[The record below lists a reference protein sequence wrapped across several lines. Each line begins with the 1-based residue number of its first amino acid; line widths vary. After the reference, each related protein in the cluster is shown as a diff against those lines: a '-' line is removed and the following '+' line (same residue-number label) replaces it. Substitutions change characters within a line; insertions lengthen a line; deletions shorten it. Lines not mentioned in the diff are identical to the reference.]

1 MATYADTLADEA
13 GRHVNWRRLTLALA
27 GAWVPAWYL
36 QPATPA
42 QATVWG
48 IGLTAFVA
56 VVLLVLAVCSL
67 VLR

>member
-1 MATYADTLADEA
+1 MATYSETFADEA
-13 GRHVNWRRLTLALA
+13 GRHVNWRRLTLALVV
-27 GAWVPAWYL
+27 AWVPAWYL

-42 QATVWG
+42 QTTVWG
-48 IGLTAFVA
+48 IGLTAFVV